1 MTLSLLSRGTLLG
14 TRVLT
19 RATGFVRIAYICLF
33 AFCCSGASAHTHWI
47 GMSDSHFP
55 SKYSSRG
62 LARSQR
68 PLPTRHSML
77 HRALSQAE
85 RFDLPSTSFPT
96 EMQAKWSDLE
106 ARISADEKMFA
117 TCRSDQSTCSQAER
131 RFLSIIELA
140 RNHEGRA
147 RLGWLNRA
155 VNMSVKPAS
164 DWVQYGDADYW
175 ASPLQ
180 TLGSGR
186 GDCEDYAIVK
196 YVALRALG
204 VETINLRLVIV
215 QDDKRR
221 TQHAVAEVRHEQQWL
236 ILDNLTMTI
245 ITAEDARNYHP
256 LFTLNSSRPV
266 VVAAVEPSQ
275 ATKSRPLAL
284 TQLTPLE
291 E

>member
-1 MTLSLLSRGTLLG
+1 MFILANRFSFVGASRSRCPYLFA
-14 TRVLT
+14 RVLAK
-19 RATGFVRIAYICLF
+19 ATGFVRITYICLF
-33 AFCCSGASAHTHWI
+33 AFCCSHASAHPHWI
-47 GMSDSHFP
+47 GLSDSHFP
-55 SKYSSRG
+55 SEYSSRG
-62 LARSQR
+62 LVRSQR
-68 PLPTRHSML
+68 PP
-77 HRALSQAE
+77 AE
-85 RFDLPSTSFPT
+85 PFDLPSTSFPT
-96 EMQAKWSDLE
+96 EVQAKWSDLE
-106 ARISADEKMFA
+106 ARISADEKLFA

-155 VNMSVKPAS
+155 VNMSIKPAS

-180 TLGSGR
+180 TLASGK

-204 VETINLRLVIV
+204 VETVNLRIVIV
-215 QDDKRR
+215 QDDKRG
-221 TQHAVAEVRHEQQWL
+221 TQHAVVAVRQEQQWL

-256 LFTLNSSRPV
+256 LFTLNGFR
-266 VVAAVEPSQ
+266 
-275 ATKSRPLAL
+275 TGHG
-284 TQLTPLE
+284 
-291 E
+291 